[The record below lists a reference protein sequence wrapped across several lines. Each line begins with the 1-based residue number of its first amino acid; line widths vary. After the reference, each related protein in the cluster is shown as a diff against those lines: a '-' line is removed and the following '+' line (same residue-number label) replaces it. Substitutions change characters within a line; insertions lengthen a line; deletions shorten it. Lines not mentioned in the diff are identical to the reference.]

1 MSKKQQ
7 RVQQSTDPVFIQVR
21 KKVQQFRENPSENK
35 MHQISHAVALGKE
48 SVQWEAVIHE
58 LLNLFNETYDEDEFN
73 SNIGFAFYI
82 SEILYGLIVHKEV
95 DIPTILVKS
104 VESFPNKKQQIQKNL
119 VKPIMKEWKENG
131 FLY

>member
-35 MHQISHAVALGKE
+35 MNQISQAVAYGKE

-73 SNIGFAFYI
+73 SNIGFAYYI
-82 SEILYGLIVHKEV
+82 SEILYSLIVHENV
-95 DIPTILVKS
+95 DIPMIFVESVK
-104 VESFPNKKQQIQKNL
+104 SFPNKKQRIQQKL
-119 VKPIMKEWKENG
+119 VKPIMKEWEENG
-131 FLY
+131 FL